1 MTCLSNFPPTIN
13 ILEELKPYTGSM
25 NFIVI
30 EMLGSLVLIW
40 NGVLKFTSGHGEFEG
55 GVLNLRSD
63 LKESEGGVI
72 NFTSGLRESEGHIYI
87 YQEET
92 PYKSTFLNI

>member
-1 MTCLSNFPPTIN
+1 MTCLSNFPPSIN
-13 ILEELKPYTGSM
+13 ILVESKPYTGSM

-40 NGVLKFTSGHGEFEG
+40 NGVLKYTSGHGESDS
-55 GVLNLRSD
+55 VLNLRSG

-87 YQEET
+87 Y
-92 PYKSTFLNI
+92 

>member
-1 MTCLSNFPPTIN
+1 
-13 ILEELKPYTGSM
+13 
-25 NFIVI
+25 
-30 EMLGSLVLIW
+30 MLGSLVLIG
-40 NGVLKFTSGHGEFEG
+40 NGVLKFTSGLGEFEG
-55 GVLNLRSD
+55 GVLNLRSG

-92 PYKSTFLNI
+92 PNK